1 MRAVV
6 LLAVLLLAA
15 CDRGGT
21 KVDGVVQTKAP
32 GHVAAGGKTS
42 GEVIAASPQGEKP
55 GTSGPAGTPG
65 IPKGAEGN
73 VGGAAPGGAPGQQP
87 TANVP
92 PPPVRSEKAGTAPAS
107 EDVKT
112 GAQPQP
118 PGVRADAPDKAGQK

>member
-1 MRAVV
+1 MRAAL

-15 CDRGGT
+15 CDRGGA
-21 KVDGVVQTKAP
+21 KVDGVMQTKAP

-42 GEVIAASPQGEKP
+42 GEVIAASPQGEKA
-55 GTSGPAGTPG
+55 GGSGPAGTPG

-73 VGGAAPGGAPGQQP
+73 TGGASAGGAPGQQP

-112 GAQPQP
+112 GVQPQP
-118 PGVRADAPDKAGQK
+118 PGVRSDAPDKAGQK